1 MKKLLFALVC
11 LLAITSCSKTDLYDP
26 DNQMFQ
32 DAAKTNAEKVLGF
45 QPAPTQDWCTTV
57 SGQVRITA
65 DASVKR
71 VQLLVNVIDI
81 DDETLPSY
89 VTRNAMRVL
98 NQAETNG
105 QTSLTLYYDAPKDNL
120 GLYVG
125 FVTADSYILRKVENG
140 AASMAENAKTR
151 GQKLTSG
158 YELPSEDPS
167 HFEIVGSEQ
176 SWASQ
181 SPQNFYQDSPLYSL
195 NDYSKLNLA
204 PGADYSPD
212 FK

>member
-1 MKKLLFALVC
+1 MKKLLFALVS

-57 SGQVRITA
+57 SRQVRITA

-158 YELPSEDPS
+158 SMSLRVFSRHGLSMMSTPFRRSCSIFVLTSSDTSTPSGMTS
-167 HFEIVGSEQ
+167 T
-176 SWASQ
+176 
-181 SPQNFYQDSPLYSL
+181 L
-195 NDYSKLNLA
+195 
-204 PGADYSPD
+204 
-212 FK
+212 